1 MDSSG
6 QEMWLAEVH
15 LHVHV
20 YTVYK
25 NKCIDTKGLP
35 HVCIICTCID
45 SVLCM
50 YACQYMYMYIEYQY
64 RLCVQM
70 ISIYI
75 YMNNQVYR
83 ALLRKNEKGKK
94 EKERKLQQPQ
104 HVHVP
109 GACTYESV
117 LNLRIHVL
125 GDLDSVMFLIFIA
138 CYM

>member
-20 YTVYK
+20 YTVYTCT
-25 NKCIDTKGLP
+25 CIDAKGLP

-75 YMNNQVYR
+75 YMYMY
-83 ALLRKNEKGKK
+83 L
-94 EKERKLQQPQ
+94 
-104 HVHVP
+104 VP
-109 GACTYESV
+109 AHMSV